1 MDHLIRALLAPFASV
16 AAGVIVA
23 VLLGTVLGIRDEAFM
38 KGFAL
43 AGALVGIA
51 PYLAPFFV
59 QLARIDQME
68 RNERIRRIEDER
80 NATSKSEIEWAN
92 KRSLEERE
100 VRRLLLATEHEARRP
115 ICSHCGKK
123 TSPVFLHRKKDGS
136 ADGRFRE
143 NPLLCDKCFKP
154 YAGVRPL
161 NLPEKKP
168 D

>member
-16 AAGVIVA
+16 ATGVIVA

-51 PYLAPFFV
+51 PYQAPFFV
-59 QLARIDQME
+59 QLARIHQME

-80 NATSKSEIEWAN
+80 NATSKYEIERAN
-92 KRSLEERE
+92 KRSLEEQE
-100 VRRLLLATEHEARRP
+100 VRRMLLAAEHEARRP
-115 ICSHCGKK
+115 ICIHCNKK
-123 TSPVFLHRKKDGS
+123 TNPVFLHRKKDGS

-143 NPLLCDKCFKP
+143 NPLLCDKCFQP
-154 YAGVRPL
+154 YAGVRPW
-161 NLPEKKP
+161 NISKKEP
-168 D
+168 S

>member
-16 AAGVIVA
+16 ATGVIVA

-59 QLARIDQME
+59 QLARIHQME

-80 NATSKSEIEWAN
+80 NATSKYEIERAN
-92 KRSLEERE
+92 KRSLEEQE
-100 VRRLLLATEHEARRP
+100 VRRMLLAAEHEARRP
-115 ICSHCGKK
+115 ICIHCNTK
-123 TSPVFLHRKKDGS
+123 TNPVFLHRKKDGS

-143 NPLLCDKCFKP
+143 NPLLCDKCFQP
-154 YAGVRPL
+154 YAGVRPW
-161 NLPEKKP
+161 NISKKEP
-168 D
+168 S

>member
-23 VLLGTVLGIRDEAFM
+23 VLVGTVLGIRDESFM

-43 AGALVGIA
+43 VGALVGIA
-51 PYLAPFFV
+51 PNLAPFFV
-59 QLARIDQME
+59 QLFRIHLTE
-68 RNERIRRIEDER
+68 RNEHMRRIEDEA
-80 NATSKSEIEWAN
+80 NARSKSEIERAN
-92 KRSLEERE
+92 QRSVEERE
-100 VRRLLLATEHEARRP
+100 ARRTLLATEHEARRP

-123 TSPVFLHRKKDGS
+123 TSPVFLHRRKDGC

-154 YAGVRPL
+154 YAGVRPW